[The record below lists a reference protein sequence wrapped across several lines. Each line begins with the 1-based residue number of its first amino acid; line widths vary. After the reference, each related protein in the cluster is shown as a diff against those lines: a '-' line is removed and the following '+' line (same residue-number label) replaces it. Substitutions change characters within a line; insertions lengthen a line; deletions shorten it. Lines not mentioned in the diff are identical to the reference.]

1 MNEVMIREA
10 TAADATVIADL
21 SHRTFYDTFAAVN
34 TAANMDKF
42 FAEQFKYEDLVREV
56 GLPGNIF
63 LLVLR
68 NNTPVGYT
76 LLREGADA
84 ALGNADAIEIVR
96 IYLAK
101 TEQGKGTGTMLMQR
115 CIDLAVQLKKNTIW
129 LGVWEHN
136 ATAIAF
142 YHKWGFEQF
151 GSHIFML
158 GDDEQTDWL
167 MKKAL

>member
-1 MNEVMIREA
+1 MNEVIIREA

-42 FAEQFKYEDLVREV
+42 FAEQFKREDLIREV
-56 GLPGNIF
+56 GQPGNIF

-68 NNTPVGYT
+68 NNIPVGYT

-84 ALGNADAIEIVR
+84 ALDNANAIEIVR
-96 IYLAK
+96 IYLDK
-101 TEQGKGTGTMLMQR
+101 TEQGKGTGSMLMQR
-115 CIDLAVQLKKNTIW
+115 CIDYAVQLKKNIIW
-129 LGVWEHN
+129 LGVWEQN

-151 GSHIFML
+151 GSHVFMV

-167 MKKAL
+167 MKKVL